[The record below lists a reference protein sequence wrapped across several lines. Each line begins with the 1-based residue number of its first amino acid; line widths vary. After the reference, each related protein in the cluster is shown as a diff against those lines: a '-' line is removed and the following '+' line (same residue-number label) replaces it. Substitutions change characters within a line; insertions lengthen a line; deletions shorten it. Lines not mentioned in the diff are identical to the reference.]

1 MECSPAPQLRLRR
14 TLFWPCWVP
23 FVTVLVVYKHWVNAD
38 FRKITLKC
46 VAKEP
51 RAAWYFNSSNYHL
64 KFQFVRVRSVSFCV
78 FVGRLFSIFVLKWS
92 PFRCCVSRCWLQSV
106 TWRWTVWTVSRV
118 SREQRAGVWAGRVN
132 ITWLPHAGASVDQCS
147 VWAHTKNQF
156 GEWRPELGWAELGWC
171 WAGLGAIT
179 QIVGAVAAN
188 YWALSAAQHQHQ
200 HSSSPRP
207 SWHITAAAAP
217 HTFIFRLQDRAREI
231 L

>member
-64 KFQFVRVRSVSFCV
+64 KFQFVRSVSFCV

-106 TWRWTVWTVSRV
+106 TWRWTVWTVWT
-118 SREQRAGVWAGRVN
+118 VW
-132 ITWLPHAGASVDQCS
+132 T
-147 VWAHTKNQF
+147 
-156 GEWRPELGWAELGWC
+156 
-171 WAGLGAIT
+171 
-179 QIVGAVAAN
+179 GAVVTSGHWYQA
-188 YWALSAAQHQHQ
+188 
-200 HSSSPRP
+200 SSPLTRILT
-207 SWHITAAAAP
+207 HILDIRGTSLVKAVKTHDIWCMFKVRTLVKSLP
-217 HTFIFRLQDRAREI
+217 ESVFKIIVLPLNELKTIPENHFLCFWDVW
-231 L
+231 